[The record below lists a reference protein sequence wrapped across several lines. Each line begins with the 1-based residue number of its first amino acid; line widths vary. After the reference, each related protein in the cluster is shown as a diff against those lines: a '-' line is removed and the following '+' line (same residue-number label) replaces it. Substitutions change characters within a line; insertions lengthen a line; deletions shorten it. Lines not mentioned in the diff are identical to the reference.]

1 MRVRSL
7 AALALL
13 ALMVYAA
20 GLVVFYSMSV
30 RTDDEGRPALRQRQ
44 HFVTTTKA
52 PLFEKAAVASDK
64 AAREVTAK
72 APKVLRKA
80 FSTVLCDDGDALPA
94 VVLLMSLLRSGTDA
108 QLIPL
113 LTPRVSKQP
122 EEILRMMAP
131 SRVKPRRIRDVRWPG
146 FTTDEHCRYAR
157 FRAFG
162 LSGYDRIIYLDAD
175 SFVVAPLDT
184 LFKIDRLG
192 AVPGAYPRSL
202 SSSLL

>member
-1 MRVRSL
+1 MRVRSV

-13 ALMVYAA
+13 GLLVYAA

-30 RTDDEGRPALRQRQ
+30 RTDDEGRPALRGRQ

-52 PLFEKAAVASDK
+52 PLFVEEAAASDK
-64 AAREVTAK
+64 AAREANAK

-108 QLIPL
+108 QLVPL

-131 SRVKPRRIRDVRWPG
+131 SRVKPRRFGTSAGRVLRRRRTAATPAS
-146 FTTDEHCRYAR
+146 AR
-157 FRAFG
+157 
-162 LSGYDRIIYLDAD
+162 SGYLVLIV
-175 SFVVAPLDT
+175 SFIWTRTVCRRAARYV
-184 LFKIDRLG
+184 I
-192 AVPGAYPRSL
+192 
-202 SSSLL
+202 